1 MPTTCNPLYDDDDDG
16 DDDDDDGDDDDDDD
30 DDDDYDDDD
39 DDDDDDYLL
48 ALNIQIVWIDHPTLI
63 GKVGSSQSEG
73 SAEN

>member
-1 MPTTCNPLYDDDDDG
+1 MDG
-16 DDDDDDGDDDDDDD
+16 WLGWIS
-30 DDDDYDDDD
+30 

-48 ALNIQIVWIDHPTLI
+48 ALNFQIGRIDQLTLI